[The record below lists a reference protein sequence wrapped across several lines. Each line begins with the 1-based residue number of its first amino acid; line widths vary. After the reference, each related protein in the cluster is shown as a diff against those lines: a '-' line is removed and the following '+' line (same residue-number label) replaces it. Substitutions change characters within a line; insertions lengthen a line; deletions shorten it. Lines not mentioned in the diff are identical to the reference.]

1 MTNIR
6 KDIVK
11 DIENDPSGIFPLI
24 SRGEFE
30 VVNYLLDKKI
40 VNINT
45 IDCNGNDVLTRLLKA
60 NQYNLVLTYIK
71 KRNWNVNH
79 QNNMGDTFGHILACY
94 NGVGSIKIVDA
105 LMKKKNFLPNIRNN
119 KGETILDKATNNNYL
134 ITSLKIF
141 EDRRF
146 TSIDLYDFKN
156 LFKLSVANNTLGSY
170 SKANNFNIILK
181 SLSKKNLQPNMQ
193 LLVNRIKDNKD
204 AIKSD
209 IENNSIEIIETI
221 INSTIEEVSV

>member
-1 MTNIR
+1 MINNNIM
-6 KDIVK
+6 KE
-11 DIENDPSGIFPLI
+11 IEGDPTGIFSLI
-24 SRGEFE
+24 NRGEFE
-30 VVNYLLDKKI
+30 LVNDLLEKNI

-45 IDCNGNDVLTRLLKA
+45 IDYNGNDVLARLLKA

-79 QNNMGDTFGHILACY
+79 QNKDGDTFGHLLACY

-134 ITSLKIF
+134 ITSLKIL
-141 EDRRF
+141 EDKRF

-156 LFKLSVANNTLGSY
+156 LFKISLNNNNYGSY
-170 SKANNFNIILK
+170 SKVKNFNIIIN
-181 SLSKKNLQPNMQ
+181 SLSKKSLQPNMQ
-193 LLVNRIKDNKD
+193 LLVDRINDNKE
-204 AIKSD
+204 AIRKD
-209 IENNSIEIIETI
+209 IKNDSVEIIENI
-221 INSTIEEVSV
+221 INSTIDEVSI

>member
-1 MTNIR
+1 MINNNIM
-6 KDIVK
+6 KE
-11 DIENDPSGIFPLI
+11 IEGDPTGIFSLI
-24 SRGEFE
+24 NRGEFE
-30 VVNYLLDKKI
+30 LVNDLLEKNI

-45 IDCNGNDVLTRLLKA
+45 IDYNGNDVLARLLKA

-79 QNNMGDTFGHILACY
+79 QNKDGDTFGHLLACY

-134 ITSLKIF
+134 ITSLKIL
-141 EDRRF
+141 EDKRF

-156 LFKLSVANNTLGSY
+156 LFKISLNNNNYGSY
-170 SKANNFNIILK
+170 SKVKNFNSIIN
-181 SLSKKNLQPNMQ
+181 SLSKKSLQPNMQ
-193 LLVNRIKDNKD
+193 LLVDRINDNKE
-204 AIKSD
+204 AIRKD
-209 IENNSIEIIETI
+209 IKNDSVEIMENI
-221 INSTIEEVSV
+221 INTTIEEISI